1 MKPDYIF
8 INCPFDN
15 EYFELLK
22 PTLFT
27 IIYLNKVPL
36 ISETKDSGKNRLEQ
50 IIFLM
55 EQAQYSIHDLS
66 KIEGEKPRCNMPL
79 ELGFD
84 LCLKRSEQFKGK
96 QILILEGEK
105 YSLKSIMSDLAGN
118 DTKHHDN
125 NPKEIIKCIRDW
137 FFSAIEK
144 IDITYIEIWEYYN
157 DFSIKFTEELAN
169 KGVPVP
175 MTIDTIPLSELIDN
189 MKKYVDEVKK

>member
-1 MKPDYIF
+1 MKSDYIF

-15 EYFELLK
+15 EYFELLSAS
-22 PTLFT
+22 LFT
-27 IIYLNKVPL
+27 IIYLKKIPL

-50 IIFLM
+50 IISLM

-66 KIEGEKPRCNMPL
+66 RIEGEKPRFNMPL
-79 ELGFD
+79 ELGID
-84 LCLKRSEQFKGK
+84 LGLKRSKQFKNK

-118 DTKHHDN
+118 DTKHHN
-125 NPKEIIKCIRDW
+125 NEPDEIIKCIRDW

-144 IDITYIEIWEYYN
+144 IDIVYTEIWLDYN
-157 DFSIKFTEELAN
+157 DFSINFEKELKS

-175 MTIDTIPLSELIDN
+175 ITIDTMPLSELIDN